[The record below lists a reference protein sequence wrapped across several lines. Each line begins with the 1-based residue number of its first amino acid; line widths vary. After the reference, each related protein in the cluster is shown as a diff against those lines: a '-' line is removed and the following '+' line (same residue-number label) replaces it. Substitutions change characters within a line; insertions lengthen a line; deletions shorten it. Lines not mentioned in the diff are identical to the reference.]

1 MFQVSLQ
8 DDQFEGKSLD
18 YFLRYSLS
26 ELLIENHVELYSFCD
41 YARSSESKHLSSLY
55 DIFGKPL
62 LNILRA
68 VRGQRSIYDIILI
81 TDSYTYLMP
90 VVTLYDSLS
99 RQFLGDRLRVRYMPS
114 LLTMG
119 IMTKMPKVIVD
130 VSEES
135 QKFCIVGN
143 PTIPMFQYQ
152 GETWRLGKLPFATKE
167 AEWVAHILKTTPTLH
182 EQATK
187 MIILSMINSA
197 KIVHLATHGSAT
209 AGFLA
214 FAGLGSSRTREV
226 TNENI
231 SPMRI
236 MEYY

>member
-1 MFQVSLQ
+1 MNGHVTINLFQVSLQ

-26 ELLIENHVELYSFCD
+26 ELLIENHIELYSFCD
-41 YARSSESKHLSSLY
+41 YCNANESKHLSTLFE
-55 DIFGKPL
+55 IFGKPL
-62 LNILRA
+62 LTILEA
-68 VRGQRSIYDIILI
+68 VRGQRSMYDVILI
-81 TDSYTYLMP
+81 TDSYTHLMP
-90 VVTLYDSLS
+90 VVSLFDEHS
-99 RQFLGDRLRVRYMPS
+99 RQFLGDRLRLRYMPS

-119 IMTKMPKVIVD
+119 IMIKMPQVVVE

-135 QKFCIVGN
+135 RKFCIVGN
-143 PTIPMFQYQ
+143 PTIPMFKYQ

-197 KIVHLATHGSAT
+197 KVVHLATHGLS
-209 AGFLA
+209 L
-214 FAGLGSSRTREV
+214 
-226 TNENI
+226 I
-231 SPMRI
+231 HI
-236 MEYY
+236 